1 MTNLQKLHILFVIAC
16 GRETWGNSLSF
27 LEDYAQISYTIDKE
41 NCIIILSNGDIIDIT
56 PIINNE
62 FFKAISVEI
71 WHNFNGYLHKC
82 WYKSVIGDRA
92 TNSSSFLVDKWL
104 SLPTNKRIS
113 WLVDTYDML
122 YYSEGIK
129 LYTLC
134 MDLDWF
140 IIDEEEEEQ
149 KYQWSKL
156 YATEDTY
163 QFWEELAQYF
173 INIQNKYK

>member
-1 MTNLQKLHILFVIAC
+1 MVYQKDFIMNILLAVCSNQLDNNVCIIYD
-16 GRETWGNSLSF
+16 GKK
-27 LEDYAQISYTIDKE
+27 YTIDTGKRK
-41 NCIIILSNGDIIDIT
+41 IT
-56 PIINNE
+56 PNFNKG
-62 FFKAISVEI
+62 FFKAISIEI

-82 WYKSVIGDRA
+82 WYKSVIGDTI

-113 WLVDTYDML
+113 WLVDTFDML
-122 YYSEGIK
+122 YYSEEIK

-140 IIDEEEEEQ
+140 VIDEKEEEQ

-156 YATEDTY
+156 YETDNTY
-163 QFWEELAQYF
+163 QFWEELTQYF